1 MMWDYWIGLYTQTH
15 CTARGL
21 ASQTIAAYRATLDQ
35 FRAYVEVR
43 LDSRLPSAITAR
55 DVLEYLEY
63 LRKERKNGDTAV
75 NRQVTIL
82 KCFYRAMV
90 ALRHL
95 EPAANPLAHFPKIKP
110 GARKLPVVLSPAEV
124 ERLLTMPPKDTV
136 LGLRDR
142 TILVLLYGTGI
153 RASECAGLTE
163 EDVDLDDL
171 TIRVTGKGGHE
182 RTIPLNNEVAAALR
196 VYRAARGGAGTD
208 IGVLPQPA
216 EGRDDA
222 WRDL

>member
-1 MMWDYWIGLYTQTH
+1 MMWDYYWIGLYTQTH

-95 EPAANPLAHFPKIKP
+95 EPAAKSV
-110 GARKLPVVLSPAEV
+110 GALPEDQTRGAEAAGGAV
-124 ERLLTMPPKDTV
+124 A
-136 LGLRDR
+136 G
-142 TILVLLYGTGI
+142 GG
-153 RASECAGLTE
+153 RASA
-163 EDVDLDDL
+163 DD
-171 TIRVTGKGGHE
+171 
-182 RTIPLNNEVAAALR
+182 A
-196 VYRAARGGAGTD
+196 
-208 IGVLPQPA
+208 A
-216 EGRDDA
+216 EGQRCWGCATGQSWCCSTALESGRRSAPD
-222 WRDL
+222 